1 MKDNN
6 KKYWKGI
13 EELSNDPEFLKNANS
28 EFPAFLPLKESQ
40 ANGGEVE
47 SGTDRRDFLK
57 LLGFGVAAASLAACE
72 APVKKAI
79 PYLNKPEEVDPG
91 IANWYAS
98 TYQENGEYCS
108 ILVKTREGRPIK
120 IEGNTLS
127 KVTKGGTS
135 ARVQASVLS
144 LYDETRLRS
153 FTKNGKAIEKATA
166 DKEIAAKLAEL
177 AAAGQGIRIVSS
189 TIMSPS
195 TKKVIADFK
204 SKYSTTEHVMYDAH
218 SVSGLIKANR
228 ASFGKAVV
236 PSYDFSKANIIVS
249 LGADFLGTW
258 IAPVEFA
265 KQYSTGRK
273 IGKSKKTMNKHYQFE
288 TNLSLT
294 GSNADSRT
302 PIKPSQEG
310 LFVAALYNKIVA
322 NKINVADI
330 KNENIDKAAADL
342 MANKGQSIV
351 VCGSNDTGVQT
362 LVNAINSELG
372 NYDNTIDLNTPSYV
386 RQGDDEKMASFIQD
400 VKAGKVGAVI
410 FYKSNPVYDHP
421 MGADLEASL
430 KKIGLKVSFSDRA
443 DETASGE
450 NFYICPDFHYLE
462 SWNDAEP
469 KKGMMSLAQPTISP
483 LFPNTRCAQESL
495 LTWAGNKQDY
505 YSYIQNNWK
514 SVLSGSFQSAWDK
527 TLHDGVYESGK
538 GMSSEATSSDSTSA
552 KNTKKVPATASGTAM
567 NPDLNSI
574 ASSITESSKK
584 TGDLEL
590 KLYEKVGIGNGA
602 QANNPWLQELP
613 DPISKATWDNYL
625 AVPQQ
630 LAKDKGWKQGDLV
643 TVSVNG
649 KKLDKAVPLVI
660 QPGQALG
667 TVSIAIGYGRTKAG
681 KCGDGVGANVY
692 PFVSMVNGT
701 LSYSPGKVEISP
713 TGESSKIAQTQTH
726 DTIMA
731 RPVIQDTVL
740 EAYLV
745 NPLSGRYI
753 PKVNT
758 NKGPVDV
765 THKDVDLWDPHTKPN
780 HHWGMVIDLNS
791 CIGCGACVVAC
802 QSENNIPVV
811 GKKEV
816 INRREMHWMR
826 IDRYY
831 SSAEDKKANL
841 KPESYFKGDP
851 LALEIPEDNPEV
863 TFQPMLCQHCN
874 HAPCETV
881 CPVAATTHSSE
892 GLNQMAYNR
901 CIGTRYCANNCPY
914 KVRRF
919 NWFKY
924 FENDQFDK
932 NLGMNNALGRMVL
945 NPDVTVRSR
954 GVMEKCTFCVQR
966 IQEGKLNA
974 KREKRRP
981 IDGEVITACASAC
994 PTEAIV
1000 FGDMNDK
1007 SSKIINQLDVENK
1020 DRAYH
1025 VIEEVGTKP
1034 NVSYL
1039 TKVRNR
1045 KA

>member
-13 EELSNDPEFLKNANS
+13 EELSNDPEFLKNANN
-28 EFPAFLPLKESQ
+28 EFPDFLPLKETQ
-40 ANGGEVE
+40 ADGGEVE

-72 APVKKAI
+72 APIKRAI

-144 LYDETRLRS
+144 LYDETRLKN
-153 FTKNGKAIEKATA
+153 FTKAGNTIDKATA
-166 DKEIAAKLAEL
+166 DKEISSKL
-177 AAAGQGIRIVSS
+177 AAASAAGKGIRIVSS

-204 SKYSTTEHVMYDAH
+204 SKYSGTEHVMYDAN
-218 SVSGLIKANR
+218 SVSGLIKANQ

-236 PSYDFSKANIIVS
+236 PSYDFSKANVIVS
-249 LGADFLGTW
+249 FGADFLGTW
-258 IAPVEFA
+258 ISPVEYA

-273 IGKSKKTMNKHYQFE
+273 LGKSKKTMNKHYQFE

-310 LFVAALYNKIVA
+310 LFVAALYNQIA
-322 NKINVADI
+322 GNKLSVADV
-330 KNENIDKAAADL
+330 KNENIIKAAKDL
-342 MANKGQSIV
+342 TANRGKSLV
-351 VCGSNDTGVQT
+351 VSGSNDVAIQN

-372 NYDNTIDLNTPSYV
+372 NYGTTINLDTPSYQ
-386 RQGDDEKMASFIQD
+386 RQGDDEKMATFVQD
-400 VKAGKVGAVI
+400 VKEGKIGAVI
-410 FYKSNPVYDHP
+410 FYKSNPVYDYP
-421 MGADLEASL
+421 MGAELAEAL
-430 KKIGLKVSFSDRA
+430 KKVDLKVSLSDRA
-443 DETASGE
+443 DETASGD

-469 KKGMMSLAQPTISP
+469 KKGMLSLAQPTISP
-483 LFPNTRCAQESL
+483 LFKDTRCAQESL
-495 LTWAGNKQDY
+495 LTWAGNTQDY

-514 SVLSGSFQSAWDK
+514 SILSGSFQTAWDK
-527 TLHDGVYESGK
+527 AVHDGVYESGN
-538 GMSSEATSSDSTSA
+538 GMTSDMSSSSDSTTV
-552 KNTKKVPATASGTAM
+552 KNTEAPVSSTSMNADFGT
-567 NPDLNSI
+567 I
-574 ASSITESSKK
+574 ASAITESAKK
-584 TGDLEL
+584 TGELEL
-590 KLYEKVGIGNGA
+590 KLYEKVGIGSGA
-602 QANNPWLQELP
+602 MANNPWLQELP
-613 DPISKATWDNYL
+613 DPISKATWDNYV

-630 LAKDKGWKQGDLV
+630 YAKDKGLKQGDLV
-643 TVSVNG
+643 DVSVNG
-649 KKLDKAVPLVI
+649 KKLEKAVPIVI
-660 QPGQALG
+660 QPGQAAG
-667 TVSIAIGYGRTKAG
+667 TVSLAIGYGRTKAG
-681 KCGDGVGANVY
+681 KCGNGVGANAFPLVT
-692 PFVSMVNGT
+692 VVNGT
-701 LSYSPGKVEISP
+701 LSFAPGAVTVTA
-713 TGESSKIAQTQTH
+713 TGGSSKIAQTQTH
-726 DTIMA
+726 NTIMA
-731 RPVIQDTVL
+731 RPVIQDTVF
-740 EAYLV
+740 EEYLK
-745 NPLSGRYI
+745 NPGSGRYT
-753 PKVNT
+753 PKINT
-758 NKGPVDV
+758 NKGPVDP
-765 THKDVDLWDPHTKPN
+765 THKDVDLWDPHLKPN

-791 CIGCGACVVAC
+791 CIGCGSCVVAC

-831 SSAEDKKANL
+831 SSAEDTKAN
-841 KPESYFKGDP
+841 EIGDYFKGDP
-851 LALEIPEDNPEV
+851 LLLENPEDNPEV

-932 NLGMNNALGRMVL
+932 NTSMNNALGRMVL

-966 IQEGKLNA
+966 IQEGKLTA

-981 IDGEVITACASAC
+981 KDGEVVTACASAC
-994 PTEAIV
+994 PTDAIT

-1007 SSKIINQLDVENK
+1007 ASKIIMQLETENK
-1020 DRAYH
+1020 ERAYH
-1025 VIEEVGTKP
+1025 VIEEVGTRP

-1039 TKVRNR
+1039 TKVRNK